1 MEFLNVIGLVV
12 YFLIMLAIGLMAV
25 KHVKNMDDFAIAR
38 GIIPWPIVFATMVAT
53 FLGGG
58 ATLGM
63 GAMGSSVGYVFLF
76 VVFGFAIQFILA
88 GIFIAPTLKQYNGA
102 YTVADI
108 MGFHYGRTT
117 RLLSGFISLLY
128 CIGMLGAMVLGM
140 GVVLQVFLDIPLAYG
155 VIIGIG
161 VAIIYS
167 VAGGLFAVIHTD
179 IIQFITLGLFLPLAL
194 LIALFARIPAEGG
207 LAVVLETLPATHF
220 TFLGV
225 FPWTTFLSLFLAF
238 LLGEA
243 LAPIYV
249 PRIFAAKAP
258 KHARNGMLASA
269 GFMLIFMFCTTSL
282 GVFAHV
288 LLPDVAGDAVLP
300 SMLIHLLPVGI
311 VGAVIAAVL
320 AALMSTA
327 DSTLSAAGV
336 ILVQDIYKPLVN
348 KEIGQST
355 QLLLARIIVLISGVA
370 ATVFAL
376 WAPGVVEALV
386 IVYSWWASAILVPLI
401 LGILWGK
408 GTSYA
413 GFFAMLGGIA
423 AFSIWEYVLQ
433 GPYGFTAIVPGIVV
447 SLIVYFIVNGLTS
460 KTAVSPA
467 FTPENYITK
476 G

>member
-1 MEFLNVIGLVV
+1 MEALNLFGFIL
-12 YFLIMLAIGLMAV
+12 YFLIILAVGLMAV

-58 ATLGM
+58 STLGM
-63 GAMGSSVGYVFLF
+63 GAMGSSVGYVFF
-76 VVFGFAIQFILA
+76 FIVVAFAIQFILA
-88 GIFIAPTLKQYNGA
+88 GVYIAPTLKQYNGA
-102 YTVADI
+102 YTVADV
-108 MGFHYGRTT
+108 MGFHYGKTT

-140 GVVLQVFLDIPLAYG
+140 GVVLQVFLGIPLVWG
-155 VIIGIG
+155 VIIGIS

-179 IIQFITLGLFLPLAL
+179 IIQFITLGFFLPLAL
-194 LIALFARIPAEGG
+194 LIALFGRIPAAGG
-207 LAVVLETLPATHF
+207 LDSIYATLPATHF

-225 FPWTTFLSLFLAF
+225 FPWTVFLSLFLAF

-258 KHARNGMLASA
+258 RHARNGMLASA

-288 LLPDVAGDAVLP
+288 LIPDVAGDPVLP
-300 SMLIHLLPVGI
+300 SMLIHLLPVGL

-348 KEIGQST
+348 KEVSVKT

-370 ATVFAL
+370 ATAFAL

-386 IVYSWWASAILVPLI
+386 IVYSWWAAAILVPLI
-401 LGILWGK
+401 LGVLWGK
-408 GTSYA
+408 GTPYA
-413 GFFAMLGGIA
+413 GFCAMLGGIA
-423 AFSIWEYVLQ
+423 AFSIWEYALNQ
-433 GPYGFTAIVPGIVV
+433 PYGFTAIVPGILISFVV
-447 SLIVYFIVNGLTS
+447 FFIVNALTTKS
-460 KTAVSPA
+460 SIVPSFK
-467 FTPENYITK
+467 PENYITK